1 MNHQHTDRKSSGWSV
16 SAKISLGFSIVLLL
30 HISIAI
36 LSHYGMAKSQ
46 EDLNTYKQL
55 HNEVNRFYEID
66 RTVAALQRN
75 VLLFAF
81 TGYEGPELRAESLQ
95 SELERLL
102 SDAAANSDCLGNQED
117 IQAMQAHLK
126 AHREIFSAVEVDRAK
141 RRKLVNEELQSHVD
155 QFQQAM
161 VKLLED
167 PQAQKIAE
175 EADAAFTAAQL
186 NVLKFING
194 PDSHHFREAKSQLA
208 KTSKY
213 LDRLT
218 DIEDPQIQTAALA
231 SINAVNKY
239 EHAAIQMVQATR
251 GYLHLVNV
259 VLAGESV
266 EFRRLAGK
274 LRQEQ
279 TEHVAQLA
287 ISMAEDNQRFQSAS
301 NIFSLITI
309 VLGVVAAW
317 LIGRDVVPPL
327 NAIAD
332 TFDGLAKGETTE
344 TIPALDRQD
353 ELGRLAL
360 AAQIFKDKA
369 AETERLLKLAETSQQ
384 KLNSVNHEL
393 AKQSAFAEKMAE
405 DATAA
410 TLAKSEFLANMS
422 HEIRTPMTA
431 ILGFAETLTEAAQ
444 DEETRQAIE
453 TIQRNGAHLL
463 AIINDILDLSKVESG
478 KLTVERISA
487 CPYTLVSEVISL
499 VQVKADGA
507 GLKLSSKFSGQIPK
521 SIQTDPTRLRQ
532 ILINVLGNA
541 IKFTEV
547 GGVALN
553 AELVKYHDR
562 AIMQFDIIDTGI
574 GMTHE
579 QISRL
584 FQPFSQ
590 ADSSMTRRFG
600 GTGLGLTISKRL
612 AMMLGGDLVVSHS
625 QVGQGTAFRL
635 TVDVGQIEDIQFLDA
650 PAARALGK
658 SKLQDS
664 TDRISLDGTR
674 LLLAEDG
681 PDNQRLLKF
690 VLNKAGAEVEIV
702 GNGQLAVEAA
712 FRALEAG
719 APYDCILMD
728 MQMPVQDGYEATQ
741 ELRSRGYRLPVLALT
756 AHAMERDREKC
767 MNAGCDDFLTK
778 PIDRKQLLMAICH
791 WANNPSTGFDR
802 PSHSSGSVTPQEQG
816 TDNGM
821 LS

>member
-1 MNHQHTDRKSSGWSV
+1 MNRRHSDHKAGGWSV

-30 HISIAI
+30 HISIAV

-46 EDLNTYKQL
+46 EDLTTYGQL
-55 HNEVNRFYEID
+55 HDEVNRFYEID
-66 RTVAALQRN
+66 RAVAALQRN

-81 TGYEGPELRAESLQ
+81 SGYEGPEQRAEALQ
-95 SELERLL
+95 DELEHLL
-102 SDAAANSDCLGNQED
+102 SEAAKSDRLGERED

-141 RRKLVNEELQSHVD
+141 RRKLVNEDLQGHVEE
-155 QFQQAM
+155 FQQA
-161 VKLLED
+161 VVTLLEN
-167 PQAQKIAE
+167 PSTKAIAE

-194 PDSHHFREAKSQLA
+194 PDSLYFREAKSEMANTIQF
-208 KTSKY
+208 
-213 LDRLT
+213 LDRLANNN
-218 DIEDPQIQTAALA
+218 DLKVQQ
-231 SINAVNKY
+231 AVNAASTAVHRY

-274 LRQEQ
+274 LREEQ
-279 TEHVAQLA
+279 TVHVAQLA
-287 ISMAEDNQRFQSAS
+287 ASMADDNRRFKFAS
-301 NIFSLITI
+301 NVFSVITI
-309 VLGVVAAW
+309 ILGIIAAW

-332 TFDGLAKGETTE
+332 TFDDLAKGEKIE
-344 TIPALDRQD
+344 SIPALDRND
-353 ELGRLAL
+353 ELGRLAV

-369 AETERLLKLAETSQQ
+369 VETERLLKLAETSQQ
-384 KLNSVNHEL
+384 KLNTVNHEL
-393 AKQSAFAEKMAE
+393 AKQSALAEKMAE

-431 ILGFAETLTEAAQ
+431 ILGFAETLSDVAQ
-444 DEETRQAIE
+444 NEETRQAIE
-453 TIQRNGAHLL
+453 TIQRNGTHLL

-478 KLTVERISA
+478 KLTVERIST

-532 ILINVLGNA
+532 ILINLLGNA

-547 GGVALN
+547 GGVAMH
-553 AELVKYHDR
+553 AELVRYQDR
-562 AIMQFDIIDTGI
+562 AILQFDIIDSGI
-574 GMTHE
+574 GMTPE

-584 FQPFSQ
+584 FQPFHQ
-590 ADSSMTRRFG
+590 ADTSTTRRFG

-625 QVGQGTAFRL
+625 RVGEGTSFRL
-635 TVDVGQIEDIQFLDA
+635 TIDVGRMEEIQFLDA
-650 PAARALGK
+650 PTAKALGK
-658 SKLQDS
+658 SKASNS
-664 TDRISLDGTR
+664 TDRISLKGTR

-712 FRALEAG
+712 MHAVESG
-719 APYDCILMD
+719 NPHNCILMD

-741 ELRSRGYRLPVLALT
+741 ELRRLGYDRPILALT
-756 AHAMERDREKC
+756 AHAMARDKEKC
-767 MNAGCDDFLTK
+767 IAAGCDGFLTK
-778 PIDRKQLLMAICH
+778 PIDRKQLLLTISQ
-791 WANNPSTGFDR
+791 WAFKSRDESNAPTG
-802 PSHSSGSVTPQEQG
+802 SIQQ
-816 TDNGM
+816 
-821 LS
+821 

>member
-1 MNHQHTDRKSSGWSV
+1 MNQQHTDHESKGWSV

-30 HISIAI
+30 HISIAV
-36 LSHYGMAKSQ
+36 LSHYGILKSQ
-46 EDLNTYKQL
+46 QDFNTYSQL
-55 HNEVNRFYEID
+55 RGEVDRFYEID
-66 RTVAALQRN
+66 RAVAALQRN

-81 TGYEGPELRAESLQ
+81 TGYEGPEQRAEELQ
-95 SELERLL
+95 VELDRLL
-102 SDAAANSDCLGNQED
+102 AEAANSDHLGERED
-117 IQAMQAHLK
+117 IQTMQAHLK
-126 AHREIFSAVEVDRAK
+126 AHREIFSAVEADRAK
-141 RRKLVNEELQSHVD
+141 RRKLVNEDLQSHVEE
-155 QFQQAM
+155 FQHAI
-161 VKLLED
+161 VKLLEN
-167 PQAQKIAE
+167 PTTQEFAE

-186 NVLKFING
+186 NVLKFVNG
-194 PDSHHFREAKSQLA
+194 PDSLHFREAKSQLA
-208 KTSKY
+208 STNRY
-213 LDRLT
+213 LRPLT
-218 DIEDPQIQTAALA
+218 EIQNPKVQADAKA
-231 SINAVNKY
+231 SIDAVKKY
-239 EHAAIQMVQATR
+239 EDAAIQMVQATR

-274 LRQEQ
+274 IRREQ
-279 TEHVAQLA
+279 TEHVSQLA
-287 ISMAEDNQRFQSAS
+287 ASMAEDNKSFKAAS
-301 NIFSLITI
+301 NLFSLITI
-309 VLGVVAAW
+309 VLGIAAAW

-332 TFDGLAKGETTE
+332 TFDGLAKGERIE
-344 TIPALDRQD
+344 SIPALNRND
-353 ELGRLAL
+353 ELGRLAM

-369 AETERLLKLAETSQQ
+369 ADTERLLKMAESSQQ

-393 AKQSAFAEKMAE
+393 AKQSALAEKMAE

-444 DEETRQAIE
+444 DEESQQAIE

-478 KLTVERISA
+478 KLTVERLST
-487 CPYTLVSEVISL
+487 CPYTLVNEVISL

-521 SIQTDPTRLRQ
+521 SIHTDPTRLRQ

-562 AIMQFDIIDTGI
+562 AIMQFDIIDSGI

-579 QISRL
+579 QIARL
-584 FQPFSQ
+584 FQPFCQ

-612 AMMLGGDLVVSHS
+612 AVMLGGDLIVSHS
-625 QVGQGTAFRL
+625 QIGQGTSFRL
-635 TVDVGQIEDIQFLDA
+635 TVDVGRIEEIEFLDA

-658 SKLQDS
+658 TKAQSS
-664 TDRISLDGTR
+664 TDRISLQGIN

-681 PDNQRLLKF
+681 PDNQRLIKF
-690 VLNKAGAEVEIV
+690 VLNKAGAEVEVV

-712 FRALEAG
+712 LNAENAG
-719 APYDCILMD
+719 SPYDCILMD

-741 ELRSRGYRLPVLALT
+741 ELRSRGYDRPILALT
-756 AHAMERDREKC
+756 AHAMARDKQKC
-767 MNAGCDDFLTK
+767 MNAGCDGFLTK
-778 PIDRKQLLMAICH
+778 PIDRKQLLMTICH
-791 WANNPSTGFDR
+791 WANKDGSDSCCPSATCD
-802 PSHSSGSVTPQEQG
+802 SAAEK
-816 TDNGM
+816 
-821 LS
+821 

>member
-1 MNHQHTDRKSSGWSV
+1 MNQQHSDRKSKGWSV
-16 SAKISLGFSIVLLL
+16 SSKISLGFSIVLLL
-30 HISIAI
+30 HISIAV
-36 LSHYGMAKSQ
+36 LSHYGLAKSR
-46 EDLNTYKQL
+46 EDLDTYSKL
-55 HNEVNRFYEID
+55 RSEVDRFYEID
-66 RTVAALQRN
+66 RAVAALQRN

-81 TGYEGPELRAESLQ
+81 TGYEGPEQRAEQLQ
-95 SELERLL
+95 VELDQLL
-102 SDAAANSDCLGNQED
+102 AEAAKSDLLDDCED

-141 RRKLVNEELQSHVD
+141 RRKLVNEDMQSHVEE
-155 QFQQAM
+155 FQSAI
-161 VKLLED
+161 VKLLENPATKD
-167 PQAQKIAE
+167 LAE

-186 NVLKFING
+186 NVLKFVNG
-194 PDSHHFREAKSQLA
+194 PDSLHFRKAKA
-208 KTSKY
+208 
-213 LDRLT
+213 D
-218 DIEDPQIQTAALA
+218 LA
-231 SINAVNKY
+231 STEGYLNRLQENDDAQVKEAANISIDAVKKY
-239 EHAAIQMVQATR
+239 EDASIQMVQATR

-279 TEHVAQLA
+279 TEYVGQLA
-287 ISMAEDNQRFQSAS
+287 VSMAKDNEHFQAAS
-301 NIFSLITI
+301 NLFSVITI
-309 VLGVVAAW
+309 VLGILAAW
-317 LIGRDVVPPL
+317 MIGRDFVPPL

-332 TFDGLAKGETTE
+332 TFDGLAKGEKIE
-344 TIPALDRQD
+344 AIPALDRQD
-353 ELGRLAL
+353 ELGRLAM

-369 AETERLLKLAETSQQ
+369 ADTERLLKLAETSQL
-384 KLNSVNHEL
+384 KLNSVNQEL
-393 AKQSAFAEKMAE
+393 AKQSALAEKMAE

-431 ILGFAETLTEAAQ
+431 ILGFAETLTDSAHN
-444 DEETRQAIE
+444 EETRQAIE

-507 GLKLSSKFSGQIPK
+507 GLKLSSKFNGQIPK
-521 SIQTDPTRLRQ
+521 SIDTDPTRLRQ

-553 AELVKYHDR
+553 AELIKFRDR
-562 AIMQFDIIDTGI
+562 AIMQFDIIDSGI

-584 FQPFSQ
+584 FQPFCQ

-625 QVGQGTAFRL
+625 QMGQGTSFRL
-635 TVDVGQIEDIQFLDA
+635 TIDVGPIEDIQFLDA
-650 PAARALGK
+650 PAAKALGK
-658 SKLQDS
+658 TKAQDS
-664 TDRISLDGTR
+664 TDRISLHGTR

-681 PDNQRLLKF
+681 PDNQRLIKF
-690 VLNKAGAEVEIV
+690 VLNKAGAEVEVV

-712 FRALEAG
+712 FNALNSG
-719 APYDCILMD
+719 TPFDCILMD

-741 ELRSRGYRLPVLALT
+741 ELRSRGYRRPILALT
-756 AHAMERDREKC
+756 AHAMERDKHKC
-767 MNAGCDDFLTK
+767 MNAGCDGFLTK
-778 PIDRKQLLMAICH
+778 PIDRKQLLMTICH
-791 WANNPSTGFDR
+791 WASQPNSNSVCPSIAGDAVTSESQAIEK
-802 PSHSSGSVTPQEQG
+802 SHDG
-816 TDNGM
+816 
-821 LS
+821 